1 CAVANA
7 TLDLFEQQDTIKLNQ
22 GLAAHMAKTVAPLAE
37 HPHVADIRQHGMTLA
52 IEMVKNKA
60 TREAYDWKERRGLR
74 VYQHGLQQGAM
85 LRPLGNVV
93 YWMPP
98 YVITEDQIDWL
109 GEVTRQ
115 GIDIA
120 TAD

>member
-1 CAVANA
+1 VANA

-22 GLAAHMAKTVAPLAE
+22 RLAQKMGEIAAPFAD
-37 HPHVADIRQHGMTLA
+37 HPHVADVRQCGMTLA
-52 IEMVKNKA
+52 MEMVKNKT
-60 TREAYDWKERRGLR
+60 TREPYDWKERRGLR
-74 VYQHGLQQGAM
+74 VYQHGLEQGAL

-109 GEVTRQ
+109 ADITQQ

-120 TAD
+120 SQD